1 MCEISM
7 PKGAADIIAKLKH
20 DGYDA
25 YIVGGCVRD
34 SLLHREPKDWDICT
48 SATPPQVLGCFNDRR
63 VIETGLQHGTVTVV
77 MEDGQYEVT
86 TFRVDGDYSDGRH
99 PDTVQF
105 VADVCEDLARRDF
118 TMNAMAYNDD
128 VGLVDPFNGY
138 KDLTDWTITCVGN
151 ADNRF
156 KEDALRIMRA
166 IRFASVYGFRISE
179 ETNQAILRNVEL
191 LNLISAERI
200 NAELCKLLQGR
211 RVLRVLLDYPEVITT
226 IIPELAPCVGFD
238 QNNRYHQYTIY
249 DHIAH
254 AVGNYVGH
262 DIVVK
267 VALLL
272 HDIGKPAKYTEDER
286 GGHFHGHGVVSRD
299 LAETVL
305 TRLRFDTKTK
315 NQVLELVLDHDTV
328 IEPTMKTVKRWLTK
342 LGEEQFSRL
351 LDVRMAD
358 ILAHA
363 EGTYKSRVER
373 CNALRVIMQ
382 AIIASQ
388 QCFTLKDLAI
398 NGHDVLQLGI
408 PEGHQVGEMLQK
420 ALDAVIDGT
429 VDNNKEVL
437 IGYLTSGG
445 SADGK

>member
-34 SLLHREPKDWDICT
+34 SLLHRQPKDWDICT

-138 KDLTDWTITCVGN
+138 KDLADWTITCVGN
-151 ADNRF
+151 ADDRF

-408 PEGHQVGEMLQK
+408 PEGHQVGETLQK

-429 VDNNKEVL
+429 VDNNKEAL

>member
-34 SLLHREPKDWDICT
+34 SLLHRQPKDWDICT

-138 KDLTDWTITCVGN
+138 KDLADWTITCVGN
-151 ADNRF
+151 ADDRF

-166 IRFASVYGFRISE
+166 IRFASVYGFRISDQ
-179 ETNQAILRNVEL
+179 TNQAILRNVEL

-200 NAELCKLLQGR
+200 NSELCRLLQGR
-211 RVLRVLLDYPEVITT
+211 GVLRVLLDYPEVITT

-254 AVGNYVGH
+254 AVGNYTGH

-286 GGHFHGHGVVSRD
+286 GGHFYGHGVVGRD
-299 LAETVL
+299 LAEDVL
-305 TRLRFDTKTK
+305 TRLRFDTRTK
-315 NQVLELVLDHDTV
+315 NQVLELVLDHDAT
-328 IEPTMKTVKRWLTK
+328 IEPTLTTTKRWLNK
-342 LGEEQFSRL
+342 MGEEQFARL
-351 LDVRMAD
+351 LDIRMAD

-363 EGTYKSRVER
+363 EGTQQSRIDR
-373 CNALRVIMQ
+373 CNALRSIMEG
-382 AIIASQ
+382 ILTSR
-388 QCFTLKDLAI
+388 QCFAMQDLAV
-398 NGHDVLQLGI
+398 NGDDILALGV
-408 PEGHQVGEMLQK
+408 PEGKEVGVMLNH
-420 ALDAVIDGT
+420 ALNVVIDGA
-429 VDNNKEVL
+429 VENEREALLQYISMMKGEFD
-437 IGYLTSGG
+437 
-445 SADGK
+445 D

>member
-7 PKGAADIIAKLKH
+7 PKGAVDIIAKLKH

-34 SLLHREPKDWDICT
+34 SLLHMQPKDWDICT
-48 SATPPQVLGCFNDRR
+48 SAPPPQVLSCFHDRR

-77 MEDGQYEVT
+77 MDDGQYEVT

-99 PDTVQF
+99 PDTVRF
-105 VADVCEDLARRDF
+105 VPDVCDDLARRDF

-128 VGLVDPFNGY
+128 AGLIDPFNGY
-138 KDLTDWTITCVGN
+138 KDLKAEIISCVGN
-151 ADNRF
+151 ADDRF

-166 IRFASVYGFRISE
+166 IRFASMYGFRISE
-179 ETNQAILRNVEL
+179 ETRQAILRNVEL

-200 NAELCKLLQGR
+200 NAELCRLLQGKG
-211 RVLRVLLDYPEVITT
+211 VLRVLLDYPEVITT

-254 AVGNYVGH
+254 AVDNYVGH
-262 DIVVK
+262 DLVVK

-286 GGHFHGHGVVSRD
+286 GGHFYGHGVMSRD
-299 LAETVL
+299 LAEDVL
-305 TRLRFDTKTK
+305 TRLRFDTRTK
-315 NQVLELVLDHDTV
+315 NQILELVLDHDAT
-328 IEPTMKTVKRWLTK
+328 IEPALKTTKRWLNK
-342 LGEEQFSRL
+342 MGEEQFARL
-351 LDVRMAD
+351 LDIRMAD

-363 EGTYKSRVER
+363 EGTQQSRIDR
-373 CNALRVIMQ
+373 CNALRSIMEG
-382 AIIASQ
+382 ILTSR
-388 QCFTLKDLAI
+388 QCFTMKDLAV
-398 NGHDVLQLGI
+398 NGDDVLALGV
-408 PEGHQVGEMLQK
+408 PEGRQVGEALQK
-420 ALDAVIDGT
+420 ALAAVIDGA
-429 VDNNKEVL
+429 VDNEKAAL
-437 IGYLTSGG
+437 LYYLM
-445 SADGK
+445 K

>member
-1 MCEISM
+1 MCELAM

-34 SLLHREPKDWDICT
+34 SLLHRQPKDWDICT
-48 SATPPQVLGCFNDRR
+48 SATPSQVLGCFDNRR
-63 VIETGLQHGTVTVV
+63 VIETGLQHGTVTIV
-77 MEDGQYEVT
+77 MDDGQYEVT
-86 TFRVDGDYSDGRH
+86 TFRIDGDYSDGRH

-105 VADVCEDLARRDF
+105 VADVREDLARRDF

-138 KDLTDWTITCVGN
+138 ADLMNRTIACVGN
-151 ADNRF
+151 ADDRF
-156 KEDALRIMRA
+156 NEDALRIMRA
-166 IRFASVYGFRISE
+166 IRFSSVYGFRISE
-179 ETNQAILRNVEL
+179 GTNQTILRNVKL

-200 NAELCKLLQGR
+200 NSELCRLLQGR
-211 RVLRVLLDYPEVITT
+211 EVLRVLLDYPEVITT

-254 AVGNYVGH
+254 AVGNYTGH

-286 GGHFHGHGVVSRD
+286 GGHFYGHGVVSRD
-299 LAETVL
+299 LAEGVL

-315 NQVLELVLDHDTV
+315 NQVLELVLDHDAV
-328 IEPTMKTVKRWLTK
+328 IEPTTKTVKRWLTK

-351 LDVRMAD
+351 LDIRMAD

-363 EGTYKSRVER
+363 EGTQQSRIER

-382 AIIASQ
+382 AILASQ

-398 NGHDVLQLGI
+398 SGHDVLALGI
-408 PEGHQVGEMLQK
+408 PEGRQVGEALQK
-420 ALDAVIDGT
+420 ALDAVIDGA
-429 VDNNKEVL
+429 VDNEKEAL
-437 IGYLTSGG
+437 ARYLTSGG
-445 SADGK
+445 NADGK

>member
-34 SLLHREPKDWDICT
+34 SLLHRQPKDWDICT
-48 SATPPQVLGCFNDRR
+48 SATPSQVLDCFNGRR
-63 VIETGLQHGTVTVV
+63 VIETGLKHGTVTVV
-77 MEDGQYEVT
+77 MDDGQYEVT
-86 TFRVDGDYSDGRH
+86 TFRIDGDYSDGRH

-105 VADVCEDLARRDF
+105 VADVREDLARRDF

-138 KDLTDWTITCVGN
+138 ADLMNKTIACVGN
-151 ADNRF
+151 ADDRF
-156 KEDALRIMRA
+156 NEDALRIMRA
-166 IRFASVYGFRISE
+166 IRFSSVYGFRISE
-179 ETNQAILRNVEL
+179 GTNQVILRNVKL

-200 NAELCKLLQGR
+200 NSELCRLLQGR
-211 RVLRVLLDYPEVITT
+211 EVLRVLLDYPEVITT

-254 AVGNYVGH
+254 AVGNYTGH

-286 GGHFHGHGVVSRD
+286 GGHFYGHGVVSRD
-299 LAETVL
+299 LAEGVL

-315 NQVLELVLDHDTV
+315 NQVLELVLDHDAV
-328 IEPTMKTVKRWLTK
+328 IEPTTKTVKRWLTK

-351 LDVRMAD
+351 LDIRMAD

-363 EGTYKSRVER
+363 EGTQKSRIER
-373 CNALRVIMQ
+373 CNALCVIMQ

-398 NGHDVLQLGI
+398 SGRDVLALGI
-408 PEGHQVGEMLQK
+408 PEGRQVGEALQK
-420 ALDAVIDGT
+420 ALDAVIDGA
-429 VDNNKEVL
+429 VDNEKEALVR
-437 IGYLTSGG
+437 YLTSGG
-445 SADGK
+445 NADGK